1 MAAVMVTSFSPNDVP
16 GLDLSRLYPLSDVAS
31 YQQMWIAAQSVLHR
45 CLDIRQT
52 GWSAVGM

>member
-1 MAAVMVTSFSPNDVP
+1 MAVVMVTSFYPNDVP
-16 GLDLSRLYPLSDVAS
+16 GLDLSRLYPQSDVAS
-31 YQQMWIAAQSVLHR
+31 YQQIWVATQSVFHR